1 MEGGL
6 LWEWRRPAWGWNW
19 QSPQIWSEIGGMQ
32 EPNSEIGYFDPLE
45 AASVLAGNLPHWR
58 QEGVT
63 YFVTFRLAD
72 SIPREAVQLWRRQQT
87 EWLDRHLLPF
97 SNEEK
102 REYFELFV
110 RCFHRWLDK
119 ATGVCLLRKSVH
131 RDIVSNAMGHFD
143 GTRYH
148 LGHWVIM
155 PNHVHAIIT
164 PIGDNSLSEILHSWK
179 SFTSKKINAARGE
192 VGTVWQK
199 ESFDHIV
206 RSPETLERIEGY
218 ILENPKGLSPS
229 DYSIGGG

>member
-1 MEGGL
+1 
-6 LWEWRRPAWGWNW
+6 
-19 QSPQIWSEIGGMQ
+19 
-32 EPNSEIGYFDPLE
+32 
-45 AASVLAGNLPHWR
+45 
-58 QEGVT
+58 
-63 YFVTFRLAD
+63 
-72 SIPREAVQLWRRQQT
+72 
-87 EWLDRHLLPF
+87 
-97 SNEEK
+97 
-102 REYFELFV
+102 
-110 RCFHRWLDK
+110 
-119 ATGVCLLRKSVH
+119 
-131 RDIVSNAMGHFD
+131 MGHFD

-218 ILENPKGLSPS
+218 ILENPKGLSSS

>member
-1 MEGGL
+1 M
-6 LWEWRRPAWGWNW
+6 
-19 QSPQIWSEIGGMQ
+19 
-32 EPNSEIGYFDPLE
+32 
-45 AASVLAGNLPHWR
+45 V
-58 QEGVT
+58 
-63 YFVTFRLAD
+63 
-72 SIPREAVQLWRRQQT
+72 
-87 EWLDRHLLPF
+87 
-97 SNEEK
+97 
-102 REYFELFV
+102 
-110 RCFHRWLDK
+110 
-119 ATGVCLLRKSVH
+119 
-131 RDIVSNAMGHFD
+131 HFD

-164 PIGDNSLSEILHSWK
+164 PIGDTSLSEILHSWK

-218 ILENPKGLSPS
+218 ILENPKGLPPS